1 MIMLKICTQ
10 VSLEAGG
17 SKPMRRGSRLMAPK
31 HPVQTMWVFL
41 ALHAIYVSLICACTC
56 VLNSYQGRHQESY
69 WSSL

>member
-41 ALHAIYVSLICACTC
+41 ALHAICVSHLCLHMCAQFLSGKASRIIL
-56 VLNSYQGRHQESY
+56 V
-69 WSSL
+69 